1 MANKVVKVVNERPAG
16 MLILAMM
23 LATSPVYCKV
33 VDGDSLR
40 CGRER
45 VRLLG
50 IDAPEMGKCPQGRK
64 CVKGN
69 GQASKAA
76 LHRFVAGKPVRLE
89 RYGKDRHGRTL
100 AYAYVGKVNLSCAQI
115 QGGYAVYV
123 RKWDNGGKAARCK

>member
-1 MANKVVKVVNERPAG
+1 
-16 MLILAMM
+16 MLILA
-23 LATSPVYCKV
+23 LLLSASPMTCAV
-33 VDGDSLR
+33 VDGDTLR

-45 VRLLG
+45 IRLLG

-69 GQASKAA
+69 GKASKAA
-76 LHRFVAGKPVRLE
+76 LQKLVAGRPVRLE

-115 QGGYAVYV
+115 QAGQAVYV
-123 RKWDNGGKAARCK
+123 RKWDDGGKVGRCGR